1 MTTKKT
7 YVTPEALKIKF
18 DYQDQVVAASSGACG
33 SSWTNDPGDSCK
45 DFEQVRNLNG

>member
-33 SSWTNDPGDSCK
+33 SSWINVAGDSCK
-45 DFEQVRNLNG
+45 DDEHVMNFNS

>member
-7 YVTPEALKIKF
+7 CVTPEALKIKF

-33 SSWTNDPGDSCK
+33 SSWTNVAGDSCV
-45 DFEQVRNLNG
+45 DAEQVKNFNS

>member
-18 DYQDQVVAASSGACG
+18 DYQDQVVAASSGQCG
-33 SSWTNDPGDSCK
+33 SSWTNIQGSDCEDYEIVHNFS
-45 DFEQVRNLNG
+45 